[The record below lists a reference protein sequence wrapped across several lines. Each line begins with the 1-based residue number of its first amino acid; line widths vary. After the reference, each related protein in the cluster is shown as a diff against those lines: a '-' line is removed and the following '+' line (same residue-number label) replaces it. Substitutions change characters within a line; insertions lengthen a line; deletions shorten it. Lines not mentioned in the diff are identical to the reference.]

1 MTTNNLYLDIHIIQ
15 SVPPSCINRDDTG
28 SPKSAIYGGVR
39 RSRVSS
45 QAWKHAARENFKN
58 YLNTDELGERTLV
71 AVDRIAS
78 KIHELRPD
86 IETGTAKDLAVK
98 TLTASGIKVKEPKVK
113 EGEEKATGPVTE
125 YLLFLSHRQI
135 INLAKL
141 GIESND
147 SGKSITKKK
156 AQAAITNDHS
166 IDIALFGRMI
176 TTKPNTQK
184 LNSDATCQV
193 AHAISVHPALTEFD
207 YFTARDDNRVKDT
220 AEAEMIGT
228 VEFTSSTL
236 YRYATINVPKLF
248 EHLGSLDAACR
259 AVEAFLA
266 CFTLSMPTGKQ
277 NTFGN
282 RTRPE
287 LVMVSIREDQPVN
300 FVGAFEKAIKSDSGY
315 GEKAVIK
322 LAQHAVRED
331 TDYGTDPVAVRY
343 FVSGSAATSE
353 AKSELDKYGTFG
365 TFQDIRNFAVDSVKN
380 RLGSPE

>member
-1 MTTNNLYLDIHIIQ
+1 MTTKNLYLDIHIIQ

-28 SPKSAIYGGVR
+28 SPKSAVYGGVR

-45 QAWKHAARENFKN
+45 QAWKRAARDNFKN

-71 AVDRIAS
+71 AVDQITS

-86 IETGTAKDLAVK
+86 IKIDTAKNLAVK

-113 EGEEKATGPVTE
+113 KGEEKAASPVTG
-125 YLLFLSHRQI
+125 YLLFLSRRQI

-147 SGKSITKKK
+147 SGKAATKKA
-156 AQAAITNDHS
+156 AQAAITDDRS

-176 TTKPNTQK
+176 ADAPE

-193 AHAISVHPALTEFD
+193 AHALSVHPSLTEFD
-207 YFTARDDNRVKDT
+207 YFTASDDNKAKDT
-220 AEAEMIGT
+220 AAAGMIGT

-236 YRYATINVPKLF
+236 YRYATIDVPKLVK
-248 EHLGSLDAACR
+248 ELGSIDAACR
-259 AVEAFLA
+259 AVEAFIM

-300 FVGAFEKAIKSDSGY
+300 FIGAFEKAIKSDSGY

-331 TDYGTDPVAVRY
+331 TDYGTEPVAVRY

-365 TFQDIRNFAVDSVKN
+365 TFQDIRNFAIDSVKN